1 VLDHWEGDVRSND
14 VMRARCSMNFIP
26 KRARRRG
33 SAGVFAVV
41 LQAVLLMT
49 GPAWAA
55 DSGAPEFA
63 DTLDQRLLACAACH
77 GKQGEGS
84 RRSEYYPRIAG
95 KPAEYLYRQ
104 LVNFRDGRRTY
115 PQMVY
120 FVRHLSDEYLMEI
133 ATYYSRLHPP
143 FPTPIQPSATKEAL
157 ARGEVLVRNGDAAK
171 GIPACVAC
179 HGKSLTGMQPGIP
192 GLIGLYPDYINA
204 QMGAWRSGLRHANEP
219 DCMARIAA
227 KLNGIDSAAVAA
239 YLAYQPGSPSTLP
252 AADSRQK
259 LPLACGSQP
268 Q

>member
-1 VLDHWEGDVRSND
+1 
-14 VMRARCSMNFIP
+14 M
-26 KRARRRG
+26 
-33 SAGVFAVV
+33 AVAV
-41 LQAVLLMT
+41 QAVLFAS
-49 GPAWAA
+49 GSARAA
-55 DSGAPEFA
+55 DSGAPDFA
-63 DTLDQRLLACAACH
+63 DTLEQRLLACAACH

-104 LVNFRDGRRTY
+104 LVNFRDGRRSY

-133 ATYYSRLHPP
+133 ATYYSRLHPA

-157 ARGEVLVRNGDAAK
+157 ARGEVLVRNGDPAK
-171 GIPACVAC
+171 GIPACIAC

-219 DCMARIAA
+219 DCMAKIAA
-227 KLNGIDSAAVAA
+227 KLNGTDSAAVAA
-239 YLAYQPGSPSTLP
+239 YLAYQPGSPGTLP
-252 AADSRQK
+252 APDSRQK
-259 LPLACGSQP
+259 LPIACGSQP